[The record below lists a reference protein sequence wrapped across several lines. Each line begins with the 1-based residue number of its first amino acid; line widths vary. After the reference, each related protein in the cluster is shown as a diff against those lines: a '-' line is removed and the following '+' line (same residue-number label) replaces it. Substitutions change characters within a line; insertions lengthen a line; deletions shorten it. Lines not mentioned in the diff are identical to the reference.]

1 MTTSSVP
8 AAALVQAFFVEYLL
22 NQKHASPR
30 TLATYRDA
38 FRLVLRFVHETKGVQ
53 PAAISVADLDAPT
66 ILAFLDHIEQKR
78 ANCISSRNARLAA
91 IRSFFRFVQMQEPA
105 GLAVASRVLA
115 IPAKRTERKL
125 VGYLTRPE
133 IDAILST
140 SDRTQWDGRRD
151 HALLLTLYN
160 SGARVSEITGVRRDE
175 IVLDAPA
182 SLKLHGKGRKE
193 RAVPLWAK
201 TAHVLRAWFQELG
214 DRFGGL
220 AFPSA
225 RARRL
230 SRHGVSY
237 LLSRAADRATPACPS
252 LQSKRISPHLI
263 RHSTAMH
270 LLQSGVDPAVI
281 ALWLGHESVETT
293 HGYVEADLTMMENAM
308 GKLAPAGAGP
318 GRFKPADELLAFL
331 TAL

>member
-1 MTTSSVP
+1 MTTPSVP

-38 FRLVLRFVHETKGVQ
+38 FRLLLRFVHETHGVE
-53 PAAISVADLDAPT
+53 PATLVVENLDAPI
-66 ILAFLDHIEQKR
+66 ILAFLDHIERHR
-78 ANCISSRNARLAA
+78 ANCIRSRNARLAA
-91 IRSFFRFVQMQEPA
+91 IRSFFRFVQMREPA
-105 GLAVASRVLA
+105 VLAVASRVLA
-115 IPAKRTERKL
+115 IPVKRTERKL
-125 VGYLTRPE
+125 IGYLTRPE
-133 IDAILST
+133 MDALLSAA
-140 SDRTQWDGRRD
+140 DRTNWDGRRD

-160 SGARVSEITGVRRDE
+160 SGARVSEIIGVRRDE
-175 IVLDAPA
+175 IVLDVPA

-193 RAVPLWAK
+193 RAVPLWAR
-201 TAHVLRAWFQELG
+201 TAQVLRPWFQELG

-225 RARRL
+225 RAHQL
-230 SRHGVSY
+230 SRHGVSF
-237 LLSRAADRATPACPS
+237 LLSRLADRAATACPS
-252 LQSKRISPHLI
+252 LRNKRISPHVI

-293 HGYVEADLTMMENAM
+293 HGYVEADLTMMENAL
-308 GKLAPAGAGP
+308 GKLTSAGSAPA
-318 GRFKPADELLAFL
+318 RFKASDDLLAFL
-331 TAL
+331 AAL

>member
-8 AAALVQAFFVEYLL
+8 ASALVQAFFVEYLL

-30 TLATYRDA
+30 TVAAYRDA
-38 FRLVLRFVHETKGVQ
+38 FRLLLGFVQEAKSVQ
-53 PAAISVADLDAPT
+53 PAKLSISDLDAPT
-66 ILAFLDHIEQKR
+66 ILAFLDNVEQKR
-78 ANCISSRNARLAA
+78 GNCINSRNARLAA
-91 IRSFFRFVQMQEPA
+91 IRSFFRFVQMREPA

-115 IPAKRTERKL
+115 IPVKRTERKL
-125 VGYLTRPE
+125 IGYLTRSE
-133 IDAILST
+133 IDAILSAV
-140 SDRTQWDGRRD
+140 DRSQWDGRRD

-160 SGARVSEITGVRRDE
+160 TGARVSEIIGVRRDE

-193 RAVPLWAK
+193 RAVPLWTK
-201 TAHVLRAWFQELG
+201 TAQVLRTWFQELG
-214 DRFGGL
+214 SKSGEL

-225 RARRL
+225 RGRRL

-237 LLSRAADRATPACPS
+237 LLGRATDHAASSCPS
-252 LQSKRISPHLI
+252 LKSKRISPHVI

-270 LLQSGVDPAVI
+270 LLQAGVDPAVI

-293 HGYVEADLTMMENAM
+293 HGYVEADLTMMETAV
-308 GKLAPAGAGP
+308 GKLAPADIGP
-318 GRFKPADELLAFL
+318 GRFKPGDQLLAFL

>member
-1 MTTSSVP
+1 MTPSSVP

-30 TLATYRDA
+30 TLAAYRDA
-38 FRLVLRFVHETKGVQ
+38 FRLLLGFVRQTGGVEPSVLK
-53 PAAISVADLDAPT
+53 IDNLDAPI
-66 ILAFLDHIEQKR
+66 ILAFLDHIERQR
-78 ANCISSRNARLAA
+78 SNSIRSRNARLAA
-91 IRSFFRFVQMQEPA
+91 IRSFFRFVQMREPA
-105 GLAVASRVLA
+105 VVAVASRVLA
-115 IPAKRTERKL
+115 IPVKRTERKL
-125 VGYLTRPE
+125 IGYLTRPE
-133 IDAILST
+133 IDALLSAT
-140 SDRTQWDGRRD
+140 DRTNWDGRRD

-160 SGARVSEITGVRRDE
+160 TGARVSEIIGICRDD

-182 SLKLHGKGRKE
+182 SVKLHGKGRKE

-201 TAHVLRAWFQELG
+201 TAQVLRAWFQELG

-230 SRHGVSY
+230 SRHGVCF
-237 LLSRAADRATPACPS
+237 LLSRLAECAATACPS
-252 LQSKRISPHLI
+252 FRDKRISPHMI

-308 GKLAPAGAGP
+308 EKLKPAGAAP
-318 GRFKPADELLAFL
+318 ARFKASDDLLAFL
-331 TAL
+331 ATL

>member
-1 MTTSSVP
+1 MTTPSVP

-38 FRLVLRFVHETKGVQ
+38 FRLLLRFVHETHGVE
-53 PAAISVADLDAPT
+53 PSTITVENLDAPI
-66 ILAFLDHIEQKR
+66 ILAFLDHIERQR
-78 ANCISSRNARLAA
+78 ANCIRSRNARLAA
-91 IRSFFRFVQMQEPA
+91 VRSFFRFVQMREPA
-105 GLAVASRVLA
+105 VLAVASRVLA
-115 IPAKRTERKL
+115 IPVKRTERKL

-133 IDAILST
+133 IDALLSAADLT
-140 SDRTQWDGRRD
+140 NWDGRRD

-160 SGARVSEITGVRRDE
+160 SGARVSEIIGVRRDE
-175 IVLDAPA
+175 VVLDAPA

-193 RAVPLWAK
+193 RAVPLWAR
-201 TAHVLRAWFQELG
+201 TAQVLRTWFQELG
-214 DRFGGL
+214 DRSGSL

-225 RARRL
+225 RAHRL
-230 SRHGVSY
+230 SRHGVSF
-237 LLSRAADRATPACPS
+237 LLGRLAHRAATACPS
-252 LQSKRISPHLI
+252 LGNKRISPHVI

-293 HGYVEADLTMMENAM
+293 HGYVEADLTMMDNAM
-308 GKLAPAGAGP
+308 GKLAPAGSAP
-318 GRFKPADELLAFL
+318 ARFKASDDLLAFL
-331 TAL
+331 ATL